1 MEHVRSRPSHQSRLH
16 RRHPDFS
23 EILHE
28 KYGLSPSESKQ
39 LLAQMERLT
48 YRKGEHIVREGE
60 RNSSLYL
67 VAQSI
72 WREHYLRDG
81 VDISLW
87 FASEGDTLFSSWSY
101 VADRPSLTSIE
112 AMSDSTV
119 FRISKQKMETFF
131 SSSIA
136 FANIGRVIF
145 ERQFL
150 DMENWMINGGAAQ
163 AKQCYL
169 ALLEQNPELLQH
181 VPLKHIASYLMITPQ
196 SLSRIRAEL
205 SRKK

>member
-1 MEHVRSRPSHQSRLH
+1 MKT
-16 RRHPDFS
+16 FS

-28 KYGLSPSESKQ
+28 KYGLSASESEQ

-67 VAQSI
+67 VAQGI
-72 WREHYLRDG
+72 WRGHYLRDG

-112 AMSDSTV
+112 AISDSTV

-131 SSSIA
+131 ASSIA
-136 FANIGRVIF
+136 FANIGRIIF

-150 DMENWMINGGAAQ
+150 DMENRMINGGAAQ
-163 AKQCYL
+163 AKQRYL

>member
-1 MEHVRSRPSHQSRLH
+1 MKT
-16 RRHPDFS
+16 FS

-28 KYGLSPSESKQ
+28 KYGLNTSESEQ

-67 VAQSI
+67 VAQGI
-72 WREHYLRDG
+72 WRGHYLRDG

-131 SSSIA
+131 ASSIA
-136 FANIGRVIF
+136 FANIGRIIF

-163 AKQCYL
+163 AKQRYL

>member
-1 MEHVRSRPSHQSRLH
+1 MEL
-16 RRHPDFS
+16 
-23 EILHE
+23 
-28 KYGLSPSESKQ
+28 
-39 LLAQMERLT
+39 LT

-60 RNSSLYL
+60 RNSSFYL
-67 VAQSI
+67 VADGI
-72 WREHYLRDG
+72 WRGHYLRDG

-131 SSSIA
+131 ASSIA
-136 FANIGRVIF
+136 FANIGRIIF

-163 AKQCYL
+163 AKQRYL

-205 SRKK
+205 SKKK

>member
-1 MEHVRSRPSHQSRLH
+1 MKT
-16 RRHPDFS
+16 FS

-28 KYGLSPSESKQ
+28 KYGLSASESEQ

-67 VAQSI
+67 VGQGI
-72 WREHYLRDG
+72 WRGHYLRDG

-131 SSSIA
+131 ASSIA

-163 AKQCYL
+163 AKQRYL

-196 SLSRIRAEL
+196 SLSRIRVEL

>member
-1 MEHVRSRPSHQSRLH
+1 MKT
-16 RRHPDFS
+16 FS

-28 KYGLSPSESKQ
+28 KYGLSASESEQ

-67 VAQSI
+67 VPQGI
-72 WREHYLRDG
+72 WRGHYLRDG

-131 SSSIA
+131 ASSIA
-136 FANIGRVIF
+136 FANIGRIIF

-163 AKQCYL
+163 AKQRYL

>member
-1 MEHVRSRPSHQSRLH
+1 MKT
-16 RRHPDFS
+16 FS

-28 KYGLSPSESKQ
+28 KYGLSASESEQ
-39 LLAQMERLT
+39 LLAQMEQLT

-67 VAQSI
+67 VAQGI
-72 WREHYLRDG
+72 WRGHYLRDG

-131 SSSIA
+131 TSSIA
-136 FANIGRVIF
+136 FANIGRIIF

-150 DMENWMINGGAAQ
+150 DMENWMINGGATQ
-163 AKQCYL
+163 AKQRYL

>member
-1 MEHVRSRPSHQSRLH
+1 MKT
-16 RRHPDFS
+16 FS

-28 KYGLSPSESKQ
+28 KYGLSASESEQ

-67 VAQSI
+67 VAQGI
-72 WREHYLRDG
+72 WRGHYLRDG
-81 VDISLW
+81 ADISLW

-163 AKQCYL
+163 AKQRYL

-196 SLSRIRAEL
+196 SLSRIRAGL
-205 SRKK
+205 NRKK

>member
-1 MEHVRSRPSHQSRLH
+1 MKT
-16 RRHPDFS
+16 FS

-28 KYGLSPSESKQ
+28 KYGLSASESEQ

-67 VAQSI
+67 VAQGI
-72 WREHYLRDG
+72 WRGHYLRDG

-87 FASEGDTLFSSWSY
+87 FAFQGDSIFSSWGY
-101 VADRPSLTSIE
+101 VAGLPSLVSIE

-131 SSSIA
+131 ASSIA
-136 FANIGRVIF
+136 FANIGRIIF

-163 AKQCYL
+163 AKQRYL

>member
-1 MEHVRSRPSHQSRLH
+1 MKT
-16 RRHPDFS
+16 FS

-28 KYGLSPSESKQ
+28 KYGLSASESEQ

-67 VAQSI
+67 VAQGI
-72 WREHYLRDG
+72 WRGHYLRDG

-131 SSSIA
+131 ASSIA

-150 DMENWMINGGAAQ
+150 DMENRMINGGAAQ
-163 AKQCYL
+163 AKQRYL

>member
-1 MEHVRSRPSHQSRLH
+1 MKT
-16 RRHPDFS
+16 FS

-28 KYGLSPSESKQ
+28 KYGLSASESEQ

-67 VAQSI
+67 VAQGI
-72 WREHYLRDG
+72 WRGHYLRDG

-131 SSSIA
+131 ASSIA
-136 FANIGRVIF
+136 FANIGRIIF

-163 AKQCYL
+163 AKQRYL

>member
-1 MEHVRSRPSHQSRLH
+1 MKT
-16 RRHPDFS
+16 FS

-28 KYGLSPSESKQ
+28 KYGLNASESEQ

-67 VAQSI
+67 VAQGI
-72 WREHYLRDG
+72 WRGHYLRDG

-119 FRISKQKMETFF
+119 FRISKQKMETFLPLPSPLPTSEESF
-131 SSSIA
+131 RTAVSGHGKLDDKRRSRTGETTLPCPAGAESRIAAACPAKAHRLLSDDYTSIA
-136 FANIGRVIF
+136 
-145 ERQFL
+145 QPHT
-150 DMENWMINGGAAQ
+150 GGT
-163 AKQCYL
+163 
-169 ALLEQNPELLQH
+169 EQKE
-181 VPLKHIASYLMITPQ
+181 IT
-196 SLSRIRAEL
+196 E
-205 SRKK
+205 

>member
-1 MEHVRSRPSHQSRLH
+1 MKT
-16 RRHPDFS
+16 FS

-28 KYGLSPSESKQ
+28 KYGLNASESEQ

-48 YRKGEHIVREGE
+48 YRKGEHIVREGK

-67 VAQSI
+67 VAQGI
-72 WREHYLRDG
+72 WRGHYLRDG

-87 FASEGDTLFSSWSY
+87 FASVGDTLFSSWSY

-131 SSSIA
+131 ASSIA
-136 FANIGRVIF
+136 FANIGRII
-145 ERQFL
+145 L
-150 DMENWMINGGAAQ
+150 NGSFWTWKTG
-163 AKQCYL
+163 
-169 ALLEQNPELLQH
+169 
-181 VPLKHIASYLMITPQ
+181 
-196 SLSRIRAEL
+196 
-205 SRKK
+205 

>member
-1 MEHVRSRPSHQSRLH
+1 MKT
-16 RRHPDFS
+16 FS

-28 KYGLSPSESKQ
+28 KYGLSASESEQ

-67 VAQSI
+67 VAQGI
-72 WREHYLRDG
+72 WRGHYLRDG

-131 SSSIA
+131 ASSIA

-163 AKQCYL
+163 AKQRYL

>member
-1 MEHVRSRPSHQSRLH
+1 MKT
-16 RRHPDFS
+16 FS

-28 KYGLSPSESKQ
+28 KYGLSASESEQ

-67 VAQSI
+67 VAQGI
-72 WREHYLRDG
+72 WRGHYLRDG

-101 VADRPSLTSIE
+101 VADLPSLTSIE

-131 SSSIA
+131 ASSIA
-136 FANIGRVIF
+136 FANIGRIIF

-163 AKQCYL
+163 AKQRYL

>member
-1 MEHVRSRPSHQSRLH
+1 MKT
-16 RRHPDFS
+16 FS

-28 KYGLSPSESKQ
+28 KYGLSASESEQ

-67 VAQSI
+67 VAQGI
-72 WREHYLRDG
+72 WRGHYLRDG

-131 SSSIA
+131 ASSIA

-163 AKQCYL
+163 AKQRYL

-205 SRKK
+205 SKKK

>member
-1 MEHVRSRPSHQSRLH
+1 MKT
-16 RRHPDFS
+16 FS

-28 KYGLSPSESKQ
+28 KYGLNASESEQ

-67 VAQSI
+67 VAQGI
-72 WREHYLRDG
+72 WRGHYLRDG

-131 SSSIA
+131 TSSIA
-136 FANIGRVIF
+136 FANIGRIIF

-163 AKQCYL
+163 SKQRYL

>member
-1 MEHVRSRPSHQSRLH
+1 MKT
-16 RRHPDFS
+16 FS

-28 KYGLSPSESKQ
+28 KYGLSASESEQ
-39 LLAQMERLT
+39 LLEQMELLT

-60 RNSSLYL
+60 RNSSFYL
-67 VAQSI
+67 VADGI
-72 WREHYLRDG
+72 WRGHYLRDG

-131 SSSIA
+131 ASSIA
-136 FANIGRVIF
+136 FANIGRIIF

-163 AKQCYL
+163 AKQRYL

>member
-1 MEHVRSRPSHQSRLH
+1 MKT
-16 RRHPDFS
+16 FS

-28 KYGLSPSESKQ
+28 KYGLSASESEQ

-67 VAQSI
+67 VARGI
-72 WREHYLRDG
+72 WRGHYLRDG

-112 AMSDSTV
+112 AMSNSTV
-119 FRISKQKMETFF
+119 SRISKQKMETFF
-131 SSSIA
+131 ASSIA

-163 AKQCYL
+163 AKQRYL

>member
-1 MEHVRSRPSHQSRLH
+1 MKT
-16 RRHPDFS
+16 FS
-23 EILHE
+23 KILHE
-28 KYGLSPSESKQ
+28 KYGLNASESEQ

-67 VAQSI
+67 VAQGI
-72 WREHYLRDG
+72 WRGHYLRDG

-131 SSSIA
+131 ASSIA
-136 FANIGRVIF
+136 FANIGRIIF

-163 AKQCYL
+163 AKQRYL

>member
-1 MEHVRSRPSHQSRLH
+1 MKT
-16 RRHPDFS
+16 FS

-28 KYGLSPSESKQ
+28 KYGLSASESEQ

-67 VAQSI
+67 VAQGI
-72 WREHYLRDG
+72 WRGHYLRDG

-131 SSSIA
+131 ASSIA
-136 FANIGRVIF
+136 FANIGRIIF

-163 AKQCYL
+163 AKQRYL
-169 ALLEQNPELLQH
+169 ALLQQNPELLQH

>member
-1 MEHVRSRPSHQSRLH
+1 MKT
-16 RRHPDFS
+16 FS

-28 KYGLSPSESKQ
+28 KYGLSASESEQ

-67 VAQSI
+67 VAQGI
-72 WREHYLRDG
+72 WRGHYLRDG

-131 SSSIA
+131 ASSIA

-163 AKQCYL
+163 AKQRYL
-169 ALLEQNPELLQH
+169 ALLEQNPQLLQH

>member
-1 MEHVRSRPSHQSRLH
+1 MKT
-16 RRHPDFS
+16 FS

-28 KYGLSPSESKQ
+28 KYGLNASESEQ

-67 VAQSI
+67 VAQGI
-72 WREHYLRDG
+72 WRGHYLRDG

-131 SSSIA
+131 ASSIA
-136 FANIGRVIF
+136 FANIGRIIF

-163 AKQCYL
+163 AKQRYL

-205 SRKK
+205 SKKK

>member
-1 MEHVRSRPSHQSRLH
+1 MKT
-16 RRHPDFS
+16 FS

-28 KYGLSPSESKQ
+28 KYGLSASESEQ

-67 VAQSI
+67 VAQGI
-72 WREHYLRDG
+72 WRGHYLRDG

-112 AMSDSTV
+112 AISDSTV
-119 FRISKQKMETFF
+119 FRISKQKMETFIA
-131 SSSIA
+131 SSIA
-136 FANIGRVIF
+136 FANIGRIIF

-163 AKQCYL
+163 AKQRYL

>member
-1 MEHVRSRPSHQSRLH
+1 MKT
-16 RRHPDFS
+16 FS

-28 KYGLSPSESKQ
+28 KYGLSASESEQ

-67 VAQSI
+67 VAQGI
-72 WREHYLRDG
+72 WRGHYLRDG

-131 SSSIA
+131 ASSIA
-136 FANIGRVIF
+136 FANIGRIIF

-150 DMENWMINGGAAQ
+150 DMENWMINRGAAQ
-163 AKQCYL
+163 AKQRYL
-169 ALLEQNPELLQH
+169 TLLEQNPELLQH
-181 VPLKHIASYLMITPQ
+181 VPLKHIASYLFITPQ

-205 SRKK
+205 SKKK

>member
-1 MEHVRSRPSHQSRLH
+1 MKT
-16 RRHPDFS
+16 FS

-28 KYGLSPSESKQ
+28 KYGLSASESEQ

-67 VAQSI
+67 VAQGI
-72 WREHYLRDG
+72 WRGHYLRDG

-112 AMSDSTV
+112 AMSDSMV

-131 SSSIA
+131 TSSIA
-136 FANIGRVIF
+136 FANIGRIIF

-163 AKQCYL
+163 AKQRYL

>member
-1 MEHVRSRPSHQSRLH
+1 MKT
-16 RRHPDFS
+16 FS

-28 KYGLSPSESKQ
+28 KYGLNASESEQ

-67 VAQSI
+67 VAQGI
-72 WREHYLRDG
+72 WRGHYLRDG

-131 SSSIA
+131 TSSIA
-136 FANIGRVIF
+136 FANIGRIIF

-163 AKQCYL
+163 AKQRYL